1 MSLLVTRSHTKDKK
15 VIEIIRNTKIV
26 ICASFPKVLSGARG
40 VAYVLTPLS
49 VSSMGHWGTY
59 YKSAV
64 SGTAPLLNQNLHFHK
79 TPVHD
84 THIDFWRTLASI
96 APWRQNKV
104 RVLGWLF
111 VLCLLWSSET
121 CPYLHWDSAW
131 PVIIH
136 SWIGHHCNDSWS
148 GLTGLSRTLCV
159 SHSTWVLTACS
170 MTLWEGPSYPQ
181 PSDSPWRA
189 SQLDPQPFLG
199 HVYTT
204 WESRVA

>member
-1 MSLLVTRSHTKDKK
+1 MSLPVARSHTKDKK

-26 ICASFPKVLSGARG
+26 ICASFPKVLSGAKG
-40 VAYVLTPLS
+40 VAYVLIPLS

-104 RVLGWLF
+104 RLLGWLSSASSGLQRHALISTEI
-111 VLCLLWSSET
+111 VLGLSSFT
-121 CPYLHWDSAW
+121 
-131 PVIIH
+131 V
-136 SWIGHHCNDSWS
+136 GHHCNDSWS

-199 HVYTT
+199 HVVYT

>member
-1 MSLLVTRSHTKDKK
+1 MSLPVARSHTKDKK

-104 RVLGWLF
+104 RLLGWL
-111 VLCLLWSSET
+111 SSA
-121 CPYLHWDSAW
+121 S
-131 PVIIH
+131 
-136 SWIGHHCNDSWS
+136 S
-148 GLTGLSRTLCV
+148 GLQRHALISTEIVLGLSSFTVELAITAMTHGLV
-159 SHSTWVLTACS
+159 SLGLVEPSAFPTPPESWLPAPWHSGRGPLT
-170 MTLWEGPSYPQ
+170 PSPVTPLDEL
-181 PSDSPWRA
+181 PS
-189 SQLDPQPFLG
+189 
-199 HVYTT
+199 
-204 WESRVA
+204 